1 VSLLSKVITIEVP
14 DWVDEKKLKEVINR
28 ALAEISPKVMSI
40 DKLREMLGITEDE
53 LEDEIL
59 QDFYVRNKEK
69 ERIKWLY

>member
-1 VSLLSKVITIEVP
+1 MLSKVITIEVP

>member
-1 VSLLSKVITIEVP
+1 MSKVITIEVP

>member
-1 VSLLSKVITIEVP
+1 MLSKVITIEVP
-14 DWVDEKKLKEVINR
+14 DWVDEKKLKEAINR

-53 LEDEIL
+53 LEDEISH
-59 QDFYVRNKEK
+59 DFYVRNKEK

>member
-1 VSLLSKVITIEVP
+1 MLSKVITIEVP
-14 DWVDEKKLKEVINR
+14 DWVDEKKLKEAINR

-59 QDFYVRNKEK
+59 HDFYVRDKER

>member
-1 VSLLSKVITIEVP
+1 MSKVITIEVP

-40 DKLREMLGITEDE
+40 NKLREMLGITEDE

>member
-1 VSLLSKVITIEVP
+1 MSKVITIEVP
-14 DWVDEKKLKEVINR
+14 DWVNEKKLKEVINR